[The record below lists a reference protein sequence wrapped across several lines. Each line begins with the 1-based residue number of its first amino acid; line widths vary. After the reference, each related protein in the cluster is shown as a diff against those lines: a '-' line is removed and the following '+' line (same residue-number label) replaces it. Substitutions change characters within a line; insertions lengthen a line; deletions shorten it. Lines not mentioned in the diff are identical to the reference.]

1 MMDKERVHEVLG
13 HIDPDL
19 IEALERPKK
28 QRSNR
33 ALRIALIA
41 ACLCM
46 AIAGTAYTCYILSA
60 QAAREQIYTMGTFY
74 QVDGIRYEF
83 SEESLDLLE
92 NEYTTQID
100 QTVESGGMSV
110 TLVSTMGFCGERHS
124 QLGILLRLELPDGVE
139 IEGSEIYRFYN
150 KLYIIRDSS
159 AWYIENWTF
168 IPSGKEGCWYAFCVY
183 DLPYGHGDEMPIGTT
198 IRLELS
204 QLGKKIYDVGKIGR
218 FQTIVSGEWTFTFDL
233 DLKESTQLLD
243 SPISFH
249 DGCAGDGY
257 TKIESLTISP
267 MMIEVYVT
275 RDTDFYNADRYEYGA
290 VWSKEWYEELEK
302 WRYEELTVQLILKD
316 GGVRQFQ
323 LEEQRGTYG
332 TPSSIHSSDAL
343 EADLYFVSN
352 LPIDW
357 DEVRAI
363 RVGEVTIPVD
373 LAS

>member
-139 IEGSEIYRFYN
+139 IEESEIYRFYD
-150 KLYIIRDSS
+150 KLYIRDSS
-159 AWYIENWTF
+159 DWYIENWTF